1 MLNNKSSFLASRL
14 FFSSSPPSTNFYYSV
29 IHFGQQCDCDIHIF
43 PPLFCQEY
51 RYGVSNSSKLE
62 KFHHVHS
69 SFAFKNVLMNPFSL
83 RKCLLNAQILFG
95 RNLNSSSL
103 KGVGV
108 LKVVFSNF
116 LDDAGLTQFQN

>member
-1 MLNNKSSFLASRL
+1 
-14 FFSSSPPSTNFYYSV
+14 
-29 IHFGQQCDCDIHIF
+29 
-43 PPLFCQEY
+43 
-51 RYGVSNSSKLE
+51 
-62 KFHHVHS
+62 
-69 SFAFKNVLMNPFSL
+69 MNPFSL
-83 RKCLLNAQILFG
+83 KKMSFEIQNLNAQIIFG